1 MRRTSTAVAC
11 LLVLTIGSMSAALSV
26 VAEDPPAR
34 DPDLVKGIA
43 DVDNGDYDTA
53 IPRLEA
59 AARRLTGQEGRRDD
73 LVQAYVHLAIAS
85 LAKGFE
91 ATAKSRF
98 RDALALDP
106 SLRLS
111 SEKFSP
117 RVIEAF
123 EKAREQVIP
132 SPVPTGV
139 PVLHETFAGL
149 TPGTNQFFDLTLKAP
164 GRLQITVDWGIP
176 GRDIDVYLATPACT
190 NTSAYP
196 PDVCKVLARGESP
209 TTKPE
214 VLRAPVTPG
223 NYRIVVW
230 WCGDPECGTGTEAGT
245 VHAVLQSP

>member
-1 MRRTSTAVAC
+1 MRRTWTAVAC
-11 LLVLTIGSMSAALSV
+11 LLILTIGSMRPVPSALAQG
-26 VAEDPPAR
+26 PPAR
-34 DPDLVKGIA
+34 DPDVAKGIA
-43 DVDNGDYDTA
+43 DVDNADYDTA

-59 AARRLTGQEGRRDD
+59 AVRRLTGQNGRRDD
-73 LVQAYVHLAIAS
+73 LVQAYVHLAVAS

-117 RVIEAF
+117 RVVEVF
-123 EKAREQVIP
+123 EKARDQVIP
-132 SPVPTGV
+132 SPVPSGV

-149 TPGTNQFFDLTLKAP
+149 TPGTNQFFDLTLKAS
-164 GRLQITVDWGIP
+164 GRLQVTVDWGIA
-176 GRDIDVYLATPACT
+176 GRDVDVYLATPACT
-190 NTSAYP
+190 NKAAYP

-214 VLRAPVTPG
+214 VLRATVTPG

-230 WCGDPECGTGTEAGT
+230 WCGDPDCGTGTEAGT
-245 VHAVLQSP
+245 VHAVLQTP